1 MVTFIL
7 NFIIELFIYLGII
20 YLFGTIIY
28 LIVKLIFK
36 LGINHKVYIVT
47 GIIGT
52 VIHELSHAFM
62 CIVFRHKI
70 TEMKLF
76 SPSDDGT
83 LGYVTHTYHKKNI
96 YHKIGNF
103 FIGIAPILGGTLV
116 IYLLLYFL
124 LPDSCLKIINNN
136 TSLYNYIKE
145 GNYLHIL
152 KYFWTNVKIIFSSYN
167 SWQLY
172 LFLFISMFICM
183 HMNLSGADVKGS
195 LGGLPYIIII
205 LLLVNGILYVLPFR
219 AYEGFFKISLT
230 LGTWLFA
237 FLSLSLFLCLIELV
251 IFMIIAGIKK
261 LFTR

>member
-1 MVTFIL
+1 MTTFVL
-7 NFIIELFIYLGII
+7 YFLLELFIYLGII
-20 YLFGTIIY
+20 YIFGYIIY
-28 LIVKLIFK
+28 LIDKLIFK
-36 LGINHKVYIVT
+36 LGINHKVYIAT

-52 VIHELSHAFM
+52 VIHEFSHALM
-62 CIVFRHKI
+62 CILFNHKI

-96 YHKIGNF
+96 YHRIGNF

-124 LPDSCLKIINNN
+124 LPNSCLEIINNN
-136 TSLYNYIKE
+136 TSLYNYIAD

-152 KYFWTNVKIIFSSYN
+152 KYFWSNVKIIFSSYN

-195 LGGLPYIIII
+195 LGGLPFIIII
-205 LLLVNGILYVLPFR
+205 LLVVNGLLYLIYLPAF
-219 AYEGFFKISLT
+219 EGFFKISLT
-230 LGTWLFA
+230 IGTWLFA

-251 IFMIIAGIKK
+251 IFMIIAGVKR
-261 LFTR
+261 LFKR